1 MRALVTGHA
10 GFVGRNIARRLLYDG
25 WDVVGVDIRQGC
37 LPEQVLA
44 DCRDYFTVSGGYDLL
59 VHCAAV
65 IGSRQ
70 ERDDNPL
77 AVYEDLSLDQ
87 AAIAWCLETGTALLY
102 FSSSAAYS
110 TDLSGPFV
118 EKNLTPDFICRPDA
132 AYGFI
137 KLVGERQCRDLRALG
152 GKVYVVRPF
161 SGYGA
166 DQSLDYP
173 FPSILR
179 RAMAGEDPLVVWSD
193 VERDFIHIDDVV
205 SACLTMMREDIP
217 GPVNIG
223 SGVPTKMTELARLAA
238 EAVGY
243 DPEIRVLGKSAGPDH
258 RYADTTLMR
267 TFYEPTISL
276 VEGIEMCVK
285 GGDHVLELRV

>member
-1 MRALVTGHA
+1 MRALVTGAA
-10 GFVGRNIARRLLYDG
+10 GFVGRNIARRLTADG
-25 WDVVGVDIRQGC
+25 WDVTGVDVRPSEMDSFIQ
-37 LPEQVLA
+37 A
-44 DCRDYFTVSGGYDLL
+44 DCRDVFEVSGPYDLL

-87 AAIAWCLETGTALLY
+87 AAIAWCHETGTPLLY
-102 FSSSAAYS
+102 FSSSAAYP
-110 TDLSGPFV
+110 TDSSGPFR
-118 EKNLTPDFICRPDA
+118 EADLHPNMFHCPDA

-137 KLVGERQCRDLRALG
+137 KMVGERQCRDLKGQG
-152 GKVYVVRPF
+152 GKVFIARPF

-173 FPSILR
+173 FPSILK
-179 RAMAGEDPLVVWSD
+179 RAKAREDPLTVWSD

-205 SACLTMMREDIP
+205 GACLTMVAKGIP

-223 SGVPTKMTELARLAA
+223 RGVPTKMTELAALAA
-238 EAVGY
+238 TTVGY
-243 DPEIRVLGKSAGPDH
+243 APEIKVLGRSIGPDH
-258 RYADTTLMR
+258 RFADTTLLR
-267 TFYEPTISL
+267 TFYKPRISL
-276 VEGIEMCVK
+276 AEGVRMS
-285 GGDHVLELRV
+285 LN

>member
-10 GFVGRNIARRLLYDG
+10 GFVGRNFAKRLTSDG
-25 WDVVGVDIRQGC
+25 WEVIGVDIRPSEAEGSI
-37 LPEQVLA
+37 LA
-44 DCRDYFTVSGGYDLL
+44 DCRDIFTVAGRYDLL

-70 ERDDNPL
+70 ARDENPMF
-77 AVYEDLSLDQ
+77 VYENLSIDQ
-87 AAIAWCLETGTALLY
+87 AAIAWCYETGTPLLY
-102 FSSSAAYS
+102 FSSSAVYPA
-110 TDLSGPFV
+110 DQDGPFL
-118 EKNLTPDFICRPDA
+118 EADLWPDLLGSQPDA
-132 AYGFI
+132 AYGYC
-137 KLVGERQCRDLRALG
+137 KMVGERQCHDLRGLG
-152 GKVYVVRPF
+152 NKVYVVRPF

-173 FPSILR
+173 FPSILK
-179 RAMAGEDPLVVWSD
+179 RAKAREDPLTVWSD

-205 SACLTMMREDIP
+205 SACLRAIERGIHV
-217 GPVNIG
+217 PVNIG

-238 EAVGY
+238 VAVGY
-243 DPEIRVLGKSAGPDH
+243 NPEIRVLGRAIGPDH

-276 VEGIEMCVK
+276 EQGIKMCV
-285 GGDHVLELRV
+285 G

>member
-1 MRALVTGHA
+1 MRALVTGAA
-10 GFVGRNIARRLLYDG
+10 GFVGRHMAERLVKDG
-25 WDVVGVDIRQGC
+25 WNVTGVDIRQG
-37 LPEQVLA
+37 EVGNSVRA
-44 DCRDYFTVSGGYDLL
+44 DCRDFFLSNDMEFDLL

-87 AAIAWCLETGTALLY
+87 AAIAWCQETRTPLLY
-102 FSSSAAYS
+102 FSSSAAYP
-110 TDLSGPFV
+110 TDMAGPFSEWV
-118 EKNLTPDFICRPDA
+118 LDPNHIWAPDA

-137 KLVGERQCRDLRALG
+137 KLVGERQCRDLAKQG

-173 FPSILR
+173 FPSILK
-179 RAMAGEDPLVVWSD
+179 RAVAKEDPLTVWSD

-205 SACLTMMREDIP
+205 SACLTMVDKAIF

-223 SGVPTKMTELARLAA
+223 SGIPTKMTELARLAA
-238 EAVGY
+238 QTVGY
-243 DPEIRVLGKSAGPDH
+243 DPEIRVLGKSVGPDH
-258 RYADTTLMR
+258 RFADTTLLR
-267 TFYEPTISL
+267 TFYKPRISL
-276 VEGIEMCVK
+276 AEGVRMSL
-285 GGDHVLELRV
+285 G

>member
-10 GFVGRNIARRLLYDG
+10 GFVGRNFAKRLADEG
-25 WDVVGVDIRQGC
+25 WTVTGVDIR
-37 LPEQVLA
+37 PSEFDTSILA
-44 DCRDYFTVSGGYDLL
+44 DCRDIFEVAGGYDLL

-70 ERDDNPL
+70 ERDEFPMR
-77 AVYEDLSLDQ
+77 VYEDLSIDQ
-87 AAIAWCLETGTALLY
+87 AAIAWCAETGTPLLY

-110 TDLSGPFV
+110 TAVSGPFCEDDIEV
-118 EKNLTPDFICRPDA
+118 NFIEAPDA

-137 KLVGERQCRDLRALG
+137 KLVGERQCRDLKAQVP
-152 GKVYVVRPF
+152 VYVVRPF

-173 FPSILR
+173 FPSILK
-179 RAMAGEDPLVVWSD
+179 RAVAREDPLTVWSD

-205 SACLTMMREDIP
+205 SACWTMVNKGIP

-238 EAVGY
+238 VAVGY
-243 DPEIRVLGKSAGPDH
+243 NPEIRVLGRAIGPDH
-258 RYADTTLMR
+258 RYADPTLMR

-276 VEGIEMCVK
+276 EQGVKMCV
-285 GGDHVLELRV
+285 G